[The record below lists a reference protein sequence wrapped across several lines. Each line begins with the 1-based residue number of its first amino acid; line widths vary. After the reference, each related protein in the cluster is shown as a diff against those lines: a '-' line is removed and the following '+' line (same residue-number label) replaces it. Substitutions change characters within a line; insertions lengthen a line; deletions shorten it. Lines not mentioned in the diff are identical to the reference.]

1 MCTCQYVCV
10 ISVSQGD
17 LASFSCVMFIS
28 CLAEGYA
35 LSLLLL
41 LSLLLQPFRRLVV
54 EAKKDKIQG
63 YIASLRLSLVPVSGQ
78 TIDGP

>member
-1 MCTCQYVCV
+1 MCV

-35 LSLLLL
+35 LSLL

-63 YIASLRLSLVPVSGQ
+63 YIASLRLSLLPVSGQ